1 MTDSISN
8 TLFSQV
14 AFVWLSVLSEPN
26 SISLSVYS
34 LSNIISR
41 EGSADSYSFVL
52 STCPNNLLVF
62 TYNVIETILF
72 CFRFRRWRYLQICF
86 NFVKLLIRY
95 DVALPASAVKLCV
108 KFLNHDALAIRKV
121 SATFNSHNLREML
134 ACGIRNPANIFLLW
148 NLESWA
154 LESGKQLKN
163 SGFPLTIGIR
173 NPESTVWKPE
183 SKTVLDCLEFPYM
196 IRLQNLL

>member
-1 MTDSISN
+1 MS
-8 TLFSQV
+8 
-14 AFVWLSVLSEPN
+14 SVLILWLTASATHFSVKLHLYDFLFFPN
-26 SISLSVYS
+26 PTPLAQKYTHF
-34 LSNIISR
+34 NIISR

-62 TYNVIETILF
+62 IYIVIESILF

-95 DVALPASAVKLCV
+95 DVPLPVSAVKLCV

-121 SATFNSHNLREML
+121 STTLNSHNLREML

-148 NLESWA
+148 NLES
-154 LESGKQLKN
+154 
-163 SGFPLTIGIR
+163 
-173 NPESTVWKPE
+173 
-183 SKTVLDCLEFPYM
+183 
-196 IRLQNLL
+196 